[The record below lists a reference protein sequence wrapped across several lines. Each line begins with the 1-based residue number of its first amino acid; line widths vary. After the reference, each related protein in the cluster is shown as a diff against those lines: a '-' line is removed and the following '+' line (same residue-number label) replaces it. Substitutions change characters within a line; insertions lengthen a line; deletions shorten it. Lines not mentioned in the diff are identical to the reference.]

1 MNASARFVGLGAAGG
16 IISHVLKHLPPVA
29 VSTLLIGRRT
39 AVFDC
44 LRQPPSP
51 SQLVKISYIFF
62 GGIRRG
68 SVVAVASGGWV
79 CRAGTA
85 GFNRPAG
92 LVAGFEDR
100 RRASVATR
108 LTAALPYANDHVCAQ
123 LTVEENVPQF
133 APLFPSCRRRSA
145 WSLEQRRHSCLRPWH
160 APQPPSHA
168 SIPGGG
174 DTCVGGKH

>member
-16 IISHVLKHLPPVA
+16 IICHVLKHLPPVA

-39 AVFDC
+39 AVSDC

-51 SQLVKISYIFF
+51 SQLAKISYFF
-62 GGIRRG
+62 RR
-68 SVVAVASGGWV
+68 
-79 CRAGTA
+79 
-85 GFNRPAG
+85 RPARERGGRCQWRLG
-92 LVAGFEDR
+92 LQGGGRRFQSRRPGWSPGFEDR

-108 LTAALPYANDHVCAQ
+108 LTAALPCVNDHVRVQ
-123 LTVEENVPQF
+123 LIVEGNVPQF

-174 DTCVGGKH
+174 DTWVGGKH